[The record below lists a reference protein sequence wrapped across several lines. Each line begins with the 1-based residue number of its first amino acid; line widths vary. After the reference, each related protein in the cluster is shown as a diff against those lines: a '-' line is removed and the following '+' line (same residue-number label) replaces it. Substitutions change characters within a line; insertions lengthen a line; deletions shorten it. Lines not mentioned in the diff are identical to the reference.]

1 MKRIS
6 LRRSRGSSI
15 RSRVLAIALIPSI
28 TLLVAGVALASYL
41 IIGAVQTRTFATKIR
56 DSEAPSIPFFE
67 ATQEERRVALGAI
80 AGNQTDRAALSIQRS
95 QTDSAA
101 AAVLSNLQSFAG
113 DVPPSVQQ
121 NIANEGALLA
131 KLPQMRQQAD
141 NGQLSLT
148 AAYDYYNEIIDQF
161 TLGLAGLAQDAPDA
175 QNAYL
180 RLIAVPLFTS
190 ADEMERSDAL
200 SAAGVAAGGLSD
212 DDFRTYTAQV
222 GAYHAQL
229 LAAVPNMIPSVKA
242 GYDQL
247 VSGDSWS
254 TLTSVENS
262 FLRGS
267 HLSLQVAEA
276 EWHGA
281 SRNVGNS
288 LMGLFVEQS
297 RFATGSAIDQA
308 DRTLTASLIAAI
320 AALLLAVG
328 IFFVA
333 LRLSSRLIARLTKLR
348 TDTLDIAEVRM
359 PELVMRV
366 RAGEEVDLDAEV
378 ALLDHGDDE
387 IGQVAEAF
395 NKAQQTAI
403 AAALDEAKMREGTK
417 AVFLNIAHRSQ
428 VIVHRQLKVLDQA
441 ERKQEDPDQLDTLFQ
456 LDHLS
461 TRARRNAEN
470 LIILGGGQPGR
481 QWRNPVALTEV
492 VRGAS
497 AETEDFARVKMSKL
511 PSIAVNGMVVGDL
524 VHLLAELIDN
534 ATAFSPPT
542 SKVEIR
548 GNVVG
553 RGVVI
558 EVEDQGLG
566 IESEAAEQF
575 NELLRNPPDFGIMA
589 LSTEPRL
596 GLFVVARLAARHGI
610 AVTLR
615 ESAYGGTR
623 AIVLVKSELLGSL
636 PEPEEAPAPE
646 EDATEAPA
654 RRPRHRTEVPQAPAV
669 ELPVRPMPAPVAVAE
684 LPVRPKVD
692 MFRQQAPAWPAQ
704 EPQARPVP
712 VQSRP
717 PQPHGPDAPGRP
729 PLPQRRRQQNLVP
742 QLMTERTER
751 PTAEREVSGA
761 GTPEQAR
768 NRLSAF
774 QQGTRR
780 ARDQE
785 PDFTSETNHGE
796 QN

>member
-1 MKRIS
+1 M
-6 LRRSRGSSI
+6 
-15 RSRVLAIALIPSI
+15 LAIALIPSI
-28 TLLVAGVALASYL
+28 TLLVAGVVLASYL
-41 IIGAVQTRTFATKIR
+41 IIGAVGTRSFATKIR
-56 DSEAPSIPFFE
+56 DSEQPSIPFFV

-80 AGNQTDRAALSIQRS
+80 AGNQTDRAALATQRS
-95 QTDSAA
+95 QTDAAA
-101 AAVLSNLQSFAG
+101 AAVLANLQGFVG

-121 NIANEGALLA
+121 NIATEGALLA

-141 NGQLSLT
+141 AGQLSLT
-148 AAYDYYNEIIDQF
+148 AAYDYYNQIIDQF
-161 TLGLAGLAQDAPDA
+161 VLGLAGLAQDAPDA

-229 LAAVPNMIPSVKA
+229 LSAVPNMIPEVKA

-247 VSGDSWS
+247 VSGDAWH
-254 TLTSVENS
+254 TLTTVENS
-262 FLRGS
+262 FLRSS

-281 SRNVGNS
+281 SRDVGNS
-288 LMGLFVEQS
+288 LMGLFVQQS

-308 DRTLTASLIAAI
+308 DRTLVGSLIAAAI
-320 AALLLAVG
+320 ALLLAIGV
-328 IFFVA
+328 FFVA
-333 LRLSSRLIARLTKLR
+333 LRLSSRLISRLTKLR
-348 TDTLDIAEVRM
+348 ADTLDIADVRM
-359 PELVMRV
+359 PQLVMRV

-481 QWRNPVALTEV
+481 QWRNPVGLAEV

-511 PSIAVNGMVVGDL
+511 PSIAVNGLVVGDL

-566 IESEAAEQF
+566 IESEAADEF

-636 PEPEEAPAPE
+636 PEPEEAPPV
-646 EDATEAPA
+646 EDAAPA
-654 RRPRHRTEVPQAPAV
+654 RRPRHRTEVPVEPAAAPA
-669 ELPVRPMPAPVAVAE
+669 PAPVAVAD
-684 LPVRPKVD
+684 LPVRPRVD
-692 MFRQQAPAWPAQ
+692 MFRPQPPAWPAQ
-704 EPQARPVP
+704 EPRPVP
-712 VQSRP
+712 QQSRP
-717 PQPHGPDAPGRP
+717 PQSHGPEAPGRP

-751 PTAEREVSGA
+751 PVERESAGA

-768 NRLSAF
+768 SRLSAF

-785 PDFTSETNHGE
+785 PDLTQVTTNGE